1 MKSLSLRFDQ
11 TFQEVF
17 LGYFVTQNATFWNKI
32 NWFQLQSMDEK
43 FEAVTK
49 NLEQNSISF
58 DRKLNDEKNERKTQ
72 LTGFLGLLLSI
83 K

>member
-1 MKSLSLRFDQ
+1 
-11 TFQEVF
+11 
-17 LGYFVTQNATFWNKI
+17 
-32 NWFQLQSMDEK
+32 MDEK

-58 DRKLNDEKNERKTQ
+58 DRKLNDEKKERKTQ